1 MGNKIEYNAG
11 LVTITIQP
19 MLDTITVTKPSL
31 SEDNEEVSKKEYKI
45 VNALH
50 EDYGNENDYDIYV
63 NNDDM
68 FIVFSTGENTL
79 EIVKSCR
86 DKSFVCQDDIHEQK
100 VEIINDKQL
109 MNCIWDILENDEVV
123 YIQHIDSANTIGY
136 KIVYKTSDGV
146 LGKVYCEDVLL
157 KENAE
162 QFVSGVMTTLQ
173 SNLVDIKWRYDSD
186 DKVISIDTMGYREYY
201 NASLIE
207 DIVSYNGL
215 FTVDEVD
222 NIRRMKSAISYIKQN
237 IVDIYMSESKRNIR
251 SEFIKLN
258 YAPIVMYAGMN
269 LEYVLKHL
277 NIILQENDKDL
288 IHMVETTPYKFKG
301 IK

>member
-19 MLDTITVTKPSL
+19 LLNTITVTKPSL

-45 VNALH
+45 VNTLH
-50 EDYGNENDYDIYV
+50 EDYDNEKEYDIYV

-123 YIQHIDSANTIGY
+123 YIQHIDRSNNNGY
-136 KIVYKTSDGV
+136 KIVYKTSDGI
-146 LGKVYCEDVLL
+146 LSKVDCEDVLL

-162 QFVSGVMTTLQ
+162 QFVSGIMTSLQ
-173 SNLVDIKWRYDSD
+173 SNLIDIKWRYDASD
-186 DKVISIDTMGYREYY
+186 NVSQIDKMGYREYY
-201 NASLIE
+201 NASLFE

-215 FTVDEVD
+215 FTTDEVD

-277 NIILQENDKDL
+277 NIILQDSDEDL